1 MIHIL
6 YVLHY
11 RKAYVEKNIIAYFI
25 SHYVSQEKAQVMPL
39 NQLFHFHFHFH
50 IVSFEVY
57 SYGLKLISMDN
68 I

>member
-6 YVLHY
+6 FVLHY
-11 RKAYVEKNIIAYFI
+11 RKAYVETHIIAYFI
-25 SHYVSQEKAQVMPL
+25 TQYASQDKAEVMPL
-39 NQLFHFHFHFH
+39 NILSHFHFL